1 MSCYQWVFI
10 DLFISFHAYFPAPHA
25 LEFLFTWKPGI
36 TGFTLGPECLCFP
49 EAVPNF
55 ILNTLKWPGNGL
67 VLWVLTFFFRRDKV
81 SAWSKTLIFLYQRG
95 KVLYSTLPT
104 EPWII
109 KFSGVADGKG
119 IIPFLVWVLIV
130 ALSNPFLVDLSL
142 GSGTFFPC
150 LYLWVLNWI
159 FKKEDP
165 SKTDR
170 VLFLWIS
177 LLFSILSCE
186 LKPPYSP
193 LTCFFYSESLQN
205 STWGFPSY
213 THTTP

>member
-1 MSCYQWVFI
+1 MLSVGFHWLIHFFSCIFSCSSCLRIPFYLEPRYYRFYLGSWMSLLSW
-10 DLFISFHAYFPAPHA
+10 SS
-25 LEFLFTWKPGI
+25 
-36 TGFTLGPECLCFP
+36 
-49 EAVPNF
+49 PNF
-55 ILNTLKWPGNGL
+55 ILNTLKWSGNGL
-67 VLWVLTFFFRRDKV
+67 VLWVLTFFFRRDKG

-150 LYLWVLNWI
+150 LYLWVLSWI
-159 FKKEDP
+159 FKKEDR

-170 VLFLWIS
+170 GLFLWIS
-177 LLFSILSCE
+177 LLLSILSCE